1 LLTAIFAPGQDDTLK
16 QPVEHPTSR
25 QQILNAAQSPRRRR
39 LRHALQVRPPS
50 RDQRTAAVGQHEQ
63 QIQRAAAAHPSHQ
76 RQLTALQW
84 VTHTH
89 DPHRRREPIEVVMG
103 SVSRLP
109 LRRSRTTG

>member
-50 RDQRTAAVGQHEQ
+50 LAEDNVQ
-63 QIQRAAAAHPSHQ
+63 
-76 RQLTALQW
+76 
-84 VTHTH
+84 
-89 DPHRRREPIEVVMG
+89 
-103 SVSRLP
+103 LP
-109 LRRSRTTG
+109 LLMAKSRHRSLRTLQRYARPRPDAVARADGRA